1 MLLVHFASLSGT
13 CLPMIVKHLQQSF
26 FLHFSQSK
34 KNQNYI
40 DLSILMNNSLFAFK
54 VVRSA
59 TAVPVLGIIRLNLTF
74 VTGCLV

>member
-26 FLHFSQSK
+26 LHFSQAK
-34 KNQNYI
+34 KIQNYI
-40 DLSILMNNSLFAFK
+40 DLSIFMNNSLFAFK
-54 VVRSA
+54 IVRSA
-59 TAVPVLGIIRLNLTF
+59 AAVPVLGIMRLNLTF

>member
-1 MLLVHFASLSGT
+1 MLLVHLASLSGT

-26 FLHFSQSK
+26 FLHFSQAK